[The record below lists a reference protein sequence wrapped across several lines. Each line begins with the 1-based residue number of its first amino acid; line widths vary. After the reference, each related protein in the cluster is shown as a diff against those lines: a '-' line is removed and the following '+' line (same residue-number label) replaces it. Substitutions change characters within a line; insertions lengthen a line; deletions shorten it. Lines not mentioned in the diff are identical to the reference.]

1 MPDSSTRPPRPTTE
15 NPVEGRRSADALP
28 FAFAFEVLH
37 RRHRTI
43 IYSSVIACAL
53 ALAYLLLA
61 GSYYTASTW
70 LMTDTRRSHS
80 PSVPGDAAVDPAVIE
95 SQIETVRSQKIAFA
109 VINRLNLQNDPEF
122 IQSGFLSRVLEAIK
136 FGGKNG
142 ASSTAIQRRTLDS
155 FERALKVNQ
164 INRSYV
170 AEIRFTSTD
179 PEKAARVAN
188 AVAESYIE
196 DQLEARTSGATRA
209 AAWIER
215 RLDELRR
222 QANEAV
228 SALEG
233 FRRENRIGSDSDA
246 HLDAAQRAT
255 LRSLDAA
262 AASARQSYDTFQNL
276 TRYSKDVQQ
285 QLPPVTEAR
294 ALSQALPPARPS
306 WPKAN
311 LLIFLSLMAGCGVGV
326 AIAFAQ
332 EHLDRSIRVPRR
344 LEHELGMRCLGCLPV
359 LRRRGMLADWRKIM
373 TSPRRFRFRGRDPAA
388 LLNIAKPI
396 ARAGEALMSLGMA
409 SDGDQSVARAPAVG
423 IVSAHPGEGKTTI
436 AFSLA
441 RVISNAGKRVLLIDG
456 DLRDPSLTRLLAPE
470 CKHSLPDA
478 LDGKLTTGDLPP
490 CRQFGFS
497 LLSAPLHALPKC
509 PLEVLGSPAMR
520 QVIGGGKKDYDYV
533 IVDLPAALEHLDSQI
548 MSDFLDAFVVVVE
561 WGRTTVDD
569 LEQAF
574 TGASPVLD
582 RLVGVLINKS
592 PARGITAH

>member
-1 MPDSSTRPPRPTTE
+1 MPDSSTRVLRPTGIPAE
-15 NPVEGRRSADALP
+15 ARRSADGLP
-28 FAFAFEVLH
+28 FLLAFEVLL
-37 RRHRTI
+37 RRYRTI
-43 IYSSVIACAL
+43 VFSTVIACAL
-53 ALAYLLLA
+53 ALVYLLLA

-95 SQIETVRSQKIAFA
+95 SQIETIRSQKIALA

-122 IQSGFLSRVLEAIK
+122 AEPGFLGRLLEGIG
-136 FGGKNG
+136 FGGRNQ
-142 ASSTAIQRRTLDS
+142 ASAATIQRRTLDN
-155 FERALKVNQ
+155 FEQALKVNQ

-188 AVAESYIE
+188 AVADSYIE

-209 AAWIER
+209 TAWIER
-215 RLDELRR
+215 RLDELRK

-246 HLDAAQRAT
+246 HVDAAQRTT
-255 LRSLDAA
+255 LSTLDAA
-262 AASARQSYDTFQNL
+262 AASAKQSYDTFQNL

-294 ALSQALPPARPS
+294 SLSQALPPARPS
-306 WPKAN
+306 SPKAN
-311 LLIFLSLMAGCGVGV
+311 VLIFLSLLAGCGVGA

-332 EHLDRSIRVPRR
+332 EHLDRSIRMPHR

-359 LRRRGMLADWRKIM
+359 LRRRTVLDDWRKVM
-373 TSPRRFRFRGRDPAA
+373 KSPRRFRFQGRYPAA

-396 ARAGEALMSLGMA
+396 ARVGDALMSWGLAM
-409 SDGDQSVARAPAVG
+409 DGHQSVARSHAVG

-441 RVISNAGKRVLLIDG
+441 HVIANAGKRVLLIDA
-456 DLRDPSLTRLLAPE
+456 DLRDPSLTRLLASE
-470 CKHSLPDA
+470 SKHSLPDA
-478 LDGKLTTGDLPP
+478 LDGKLAPRDLPP
-490 CRQFGFS
+490 CKQFGFS
-497 LLSAPLHALPKC
+497 LLSAPLHALPKF
-509 PLEVLGSPAMR
+509 PLEVLGSHAMR
-520 QVIGGGKKDYDYV
+520 QVIGIGKEDYDYV
-533 IVDLPAALEHLDSQI
+533 IVDLPAALEHLAR
-548 MSDFLDAFVVVVE
+548 LRLRPTRRVYC
-561 WGRTTVDD
+561 
-569 LEQAF
+569 
-574 TGASPVLD
+574 ASHSGGLGSLSN
-582 RLVGVLINKS
+582 RCQ
-592 PARGITAH
+592 